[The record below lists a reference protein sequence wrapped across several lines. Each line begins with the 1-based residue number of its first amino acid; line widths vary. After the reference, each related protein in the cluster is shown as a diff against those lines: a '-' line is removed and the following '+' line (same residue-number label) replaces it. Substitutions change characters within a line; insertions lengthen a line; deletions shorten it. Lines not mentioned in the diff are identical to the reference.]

1 MDVSDL
7 VGCSG
12 VLKPVGLN
20 GIVSVQTWLNALAAS
35 PRIASAFSVY
45 GPEGSAFSM
54 MKKV

>member
-35 PRIASAFSVY
+35 PQIAASAFFLSES
-45 GPEGSAFSM
+45 EGRSFR
-54 MKKV
+54 